1 MYNMLETFQVGDES
15 ITFILVQI
23 LMWTID
29 SSPYPVK
36 IKKASELK
44 YSNSITSKKVNVPD

>member
-1 MYNMLETFQVGDES
+1 MYNMLETFQVGDEC